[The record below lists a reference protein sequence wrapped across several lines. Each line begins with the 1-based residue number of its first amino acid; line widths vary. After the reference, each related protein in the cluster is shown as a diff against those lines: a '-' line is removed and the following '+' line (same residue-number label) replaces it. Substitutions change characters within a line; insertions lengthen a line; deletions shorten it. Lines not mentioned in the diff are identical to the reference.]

1 LQLLLVTGILMIP
14 QLTLQILN
22 IALPVMRAT
31 PTKRPTVPF
40 VFGILLTAFPFFL
53 ALILNTS
60 QGSRTPPIFREYDKI
75 KSSILIALTVLV
87 VTIPSML
94 MLPAATDVPNLTAF
108 LQTASLLGLALP
120 LFYYIAFVKFI
131 SIRTR
136 SSDKINS
143 KDALLRR
150 NSSDSASNQRN
161 DDADKLNA
169 AEEAMT
175 MAKMLEHMGRYDA
188 AEDAFT
194 RTLSLFK
201 LQGEYSIQGGFTQK
215 EIQSFGVK
223 SLEVVVQALVT
234 MAKMIAT
241 HRSQEIDFDLSA
253 KPVLDA
259 LSIYESASVRK
270 HLKDRNFIFPVL
282 SYICVIAQGGKIKFP
297 EGQSQADYLLGVAIK
312 FISETEYQC
321 FHHCRALA
329 LKAVSLAQQ
338 LRFDDAVIVIKD
350 MNRIYDPV
358 KHGRVI
364 AEEYGSDHC
373 CNVVALSTLWLK
385 HLGREQEATIICD
398 DIIERCLPEI
408 DETNILGRILVLM
421 PTIAVLRS
429 SGQVERTVEL
439 YTQFVAE
446 PVKGFGKKWSSPA
459 KSIIRPLAL
468 LLKVCSQSEAYNEL
482 DEDIEWLLN
491 EEEKIPDWT
500 DSIYTSMVQWSSY
513 SLCAEICLRVAK
525 KLGKDDPRRALLIRE
540 GLRLS
545 RLADPKLKN
554 DSGDVIHPIAFGMH
568 NVVMSELEEL

>member
-1 LQLLLVTGILMIP
+1 
-14 QLTLQILN
+14 
-22 IALPVMRAT
+22 
-31 PTKRPTVPF
+31 
-40 VFGILLTAFPFFL
+40 
-53 ALILNTS
+53 
-60 QGSRTPPIFREYDKI
+60 
-75 KSSILIALTVLV
+75 
-87 VTIPSML
+87 
-94 MLPAATDVPNLTAF
+94 MLPAATEVPNLTAF

-223 SLEVVVQALVT
+223 SLLEVVVQALVT

-373 CNVVALSTLWLK
+373 CNAVALSTLWLK

-446 PVKGFGKKWSSPA
+446 PVKGFGKNWSSPA
-459 KSIIRPLAL
+459 KSIIRPLGL

-482 DEDIEWLLN
+482 DEDIECYLTRRRRYLIGQIQFTPPWYNGVHIL
-491 EEEKIPDWT
+491 
-500 DSIYTSMVQWSSY
+500 SVQKS
-513 SLCAEICLRVAK
+513 A
-525 KLGKDDPRRALLIRE
+525 
-540 GLRLS
+540 
-545 RLADPKLKN
+545 
-554 DSGDVIHPIAFGMH
+554 
-568 NVVMSELEEL
+568 